1 MINGL
6 DEKVYREMVKNEW
19 PKHGLEFMKNV
30 LISSFSHT
38 VNFFD
43 EFDCFHMHK
52 EKLMLSVRGLSV
64 LQKHALF

>member
-6 DEKVYREMVKNEW
+6 DEKVYGETVENKW
-19 PKHGLEFMKNV
+19 PKHGLEFMKNM
-30 LISSFSHT
+30 LISSFSRKER
-38 VNFFD
+38 FFD